1 MSSFGGRATRRE
13 FLRDS
18 AILGA
23 AATLGSPLLAACS
36 SGGGAA
42 SSSKPQRSNTLFI
55 GGFQWGPATNLNP
68 LGSNSAWPNQAQ
80 NGYLYIYETLFGF
93 DLLSGDIKPVL
104 AKSISYPDQTTA
116 VVKLQDGTH
125 WQDGKPLTADDVL
138 YTFNLGKDHKE
149 IIYSTFWTY
158 VSSVTKTD
166 DKTIQFTLNK
176 DQLNPLQLR
185 HYLAFTHILPQHI
198 WTDVEKKG
206 GSLLSYVDLKPVGSG
221 PFKVYDVNQQR
232 VALVRDDNYWGKSAL
247 GAPAPAFMIH
257 PIFKSN
263 DDANLAFQNAELDVS
278 QTFAP
283 QIWQMWEK
291 KNLPVGT
298 WLKQPPYH
306 IPGQL
311 PMIHLNLSKPGL
323 NRLEVR
329 KALAYA
335 IDYAQIAETAMSR
348 YSIPVNA
355 SLILPDGAEKKFF
368 PEAAVQSSGWTHNP
382 QKAVQ
387 LLESIGATKGSDGI
401 YKLSDGTRLGP
412 WKAQC
417 PYGWTD
423 WMTSLQVVSSSAKAA
438 GIDITANFPEAPVHI
453 AATQNGDFDIAMY
466 TPPATGSDPAAP
478 WARFR
483 DILDSRGVPPRGQ
496 TAFWNYARFS
506 DPSVPGLLDQAAAAS
521 PADQPKLYA
530 QLDEVWRKNIPTI
543 PLEYRP
549 LQFYE
554 YHEKVWSGFPN
565 SGNAYAP
572 PTFIGAGVK
581 WLSKIKVKSS

>member
-23 AATLGSPLLAACS
+23 AATLGGPLLAACS

-42 SSSKPQRSNTLFI
+42 SSSKPQRNNTLFV

-68 LGSNSAWPNQAQ
+68 LGSNSAWPNTAQ
-80 NGYLYIYETLFGF
+80 QSFEYIYETLFGF
-93 DLLSGDIKPVL
+93 DLLSGDLKPL
-104 AKSISYPDQTTA
+104 LGKSISYPDQTSA

-125 WQDGKPLTADDVL
+125 WQDGKPLTADDVV
-138 YTFNLGKDHKE
+138 YTFNLAKDHKDL
-149 IIYSTFWTY
+149 IYSTFWLY
-158 VSSVTKTD
+158 VTNVSKTD

-176 DQLNPLQLR
+176 DQLNPLQFR
-185 HYLAFTHILPQHI
+185 HFLTLTHILPQHI

-221 PFKVYDVNQQR
+221 PYKVYDVNQQR

-247 GAPAPAFMIH
+247 GEPAPAFVIH

-263 DDANLAFQNAELDVS
+263 DDANLAFQNAELDTA
-278 QTFAP
+278 QTFVP

-291 KNLPVGT
+291 KNLPVST

-306 IPGQL
+306 IPGQI
-311 PMIHLNLSKPGL
+311 PMMFFNLTKAGL
-323 NRLEVR
+323 RDLKVR
-329 KALAYA
+329 QALAYA
-335 IDYAQIAETAMSR
+335 IDYAQIADTAMSR

-355 SLILPDGAEKKFF
+355 SLILPEGAEKKFF
-368 PEAAVQSSGWTHNP
+368 PQSAVQSSGWTHNP
-382 QKAVQ
+382 QKAAQ
-387 LLESIGATKGSDGI
+387 LLEGIGASKGPDGI
-401 YKLSDGTRLGP
+401 YKLKDGTRLGP

-423 WMTSLQVVSSSAKAA
+423 WMTSLQVVAASAKAS

-453 AATQNGDFDIAMY
+453 SALQNGEFDIAMY
-466 TPPATGSDPAAP
+466 SGTGADAAAP
-478 WARFR
+478 WVRFR
-483 DILDSRGVPPRGQ
+483 DVIDSRGVPPRGQ
-496 TAFWNYARFS
+496 TAFYNYSRFNDS
-506 DPSVPGLLDQAAAAS
+506 SVASLLDQAAAA
-521 PADQPKLYA
+521 PAADQPKLYA
-530 QLDEVWRKNIPTI
+530 QLDEIFRQNVPAI

-549 LQFYE
+549 LQFYQ
-554 YHEKVWSGFPN
+554 YQEKLWTGFPN
-565 SGNAYAP
+565 SSNPYAP
-572 PTFIGAGVK
+572 PTFIGAGAR
-581 WLSKIKVKSS
+581 WLTKIKVKSS